1 MVMFTFFSTFVHDM
15 TEKPLIFISNDDGYE
30 AQGIRELTRM
40 MRTLG
45 DVVVVAPDSGRSG
58 AAGSITSTRPVCVRK
73 VHDEP
78 GLTVY
83 ACTGTPVDCAKL
95 AIERLLPGTPNL
107 VVSGI
112 NHGDNASISVHYSG
126 TMGVV
131 LEGCMQGL
139 SSIGFSLR
147 THSQECDFAPYEDA
161 VLDIARRVIEHPLP
175 QDVCLNVNFP
185 EVPQLAGVRWCRQCR
200 GRWMEEWDA
209 TDEPD
214 AFRLS
219 GYFRNLEPEA
229 EDTDYWALDHGYAS
243 VVPLTLDMTSSAT
256 ESIL

>member
-1 MVMFTFFSTFVHDM
+1 MFTFFCIFAFVM
-15 TEKPLIFISNDDGYE
+15 AQKPLIFISNDDGFE

-40 MRTLG
+40 MQTLG

-58 AAGSITSTRPVCVRK
+58 AAGSITSTRPVRVRK
-73 VHDEP
+73 VHEAP
-78 GLTVY
+78 GLIIY

-95 AIERLLPGTPNL
+95 ALERLMPRMPDL

-131 LEGCMQGL
+131 LEACMQGL
-139 SSIGFSLR
+139 SAIGFSLR
-147 THSQECDFAPYEDA
+147 TLSQTCNFAPYEDA
-161 VLDIARRVIEHPLP
+161 ILDIARRVLQQPLP

-200 GRWMEEWDA
+200 GRWVEEW
-209 TDEPD
+209 EPTEEAD

-219 GYFRNLEPEA
+219 GYFCNLEPEA
-229 EDTDYWALDHGYAS
+229 EDTDYWSLDHGFAS
-243 VVPLTLDMTSSAT
+243 VVPLTLNMTAADVP
-256 ESIL
+256 SIL

>member
-1 MVMFTFFSTFVHDM
+1 MVMFTFFSIFANVM
-15 TEKPLIFISNDDGYE
+15 AEKPLILISNDDGFQ

-58 AAGSITSTRPVCVRK
+58 AAGSITSTQPVRLRRVSE
-73 VHDEP
+73 EP

-95 AIERLLPGTPNL
+95 AIERLTHRKPDL

-131 LEGCMQGL
+131 LEACMQGL
-139 SSIGFSLR
+139 SAIGFSLR
-147 THSQECDFAPYEDA
+147 THSQTCDFAPYEEA
-161 VLDIARRVIEHPLP
+161 ILDIARRVIERPLP

-185 EVPQLAGVRWCRQCR
+185 EVPRLAGVRWCRQCR
-200 GRWMEEWDA
+200 GRWMEEWEA
-209 TDEPD
+209 TEEPD

-243 VVPLTLDMTSSAT
+243 VVPLTLDMTSST
-256 ESIL
+256 TDSIL